1 LILAGIWGAS
11 YMFIEIGL
19 RDMGPAVIAFLRVA
33 LGALVLV
40 PLAAARGEMRWMG
53 AEIGV
58 ITAIAAVQAAGPFLL
73 IGLGQEEI
81 TSSLAGILVSSTPIF
96 TALLAIWLDREERS
110 TGLRLV
116 GVVTGFAGVVA
127 LLGLDLGGSGAALLG
142 AAAVLLAGFGYAVGG
157 FVNKRK
163 LAEKPPLGLAAAVMV
178 ASTVLLIPAAIIDT
192 PPEAPGLGP
201 IAAVTALGV
210 FGTGI
215 AWSIFFRLIE
225 RVGPAK
231 TFVVTYVASAFAL
244 VYGVTLLD
252 EPLTAGAVIGLLLIV
267 GGSWLAAEG
276 RLPWQPR
283 RAEVPLTVEAV
294 PTD

>member
-1 LILAGIWGAS
+1 
-11 YMFIEIGL
+11 
-19 RDMGPAVIAFLRVA
+19 
-33 LGALVLV
+33 
-40 PLAAARGEMRWMG
+40 
-53 AEIGV
+53 
-58 ITAIAAVQAAGPFLL
+58 
-73 IGLGQEEI
+73 
-81 TSSLAGILVSSTPIF
+81 
-96 TALLAIWLDREERS
+96 
-110 TGLRLV
+110 LRLV

-142 AAAVLLAGFGYAVGG
+142 GAAVLLAGFGYAVGG

-178 ASTVLLIPAAIIDT
+178 ASTVLLIPAAIIEI

-215 AWSIFFRLIE
+215 AWWIFFRLIE